1 MTVIYFLGF
10 WSTGW
15 IGKVTQVLIMTFIL
29 TFMWRLLYLS
39 HNFILFKETIEIE
52 IVEIVKIKN
61 AQIKD
66 NHFTNVHANWS

>member
-1 MTVIYFLGF
+1 
-10 WSTGW
+10 
-15 IGKVTQVLIMTFIL
+15 MTFIL

-66 NHFTNVHANWS
+66 NHFTNVHANCSQMILKKEAT

>member
-1 MTVIYFLGF
+1 M
-10 WSTGW
+10 
-15 IGKVTQVLIMTFIL
+15 LIMTFIL

-66 NHFTNVHANWS
+66 NHFTNVRANCSQMILKKEAT